1 MPYSLSTDN
10 SSAQLWTYFKRRTLD
25 IVKPNLVF
33 DQVGDRE
40 QLPKKYGN
48 TIIFTKYRRLTP
60 ITAAGTEGTPPTL
73 IAITSAQIT
82 AAVAQYKNGV
92 GYTDALMA
100 MGAPDGLEG
109 IIEELVAENM
119 ARSLD
124 TICRNQLASAIGTT
138 QYGGGRTALS
148 ALGSSDTL
156 TLPVA
161 RLAKLTL
168 MANNVEP
175 HKKGAYAFIGH
186 PNTLHDM
193 KTDTAAGGWIDVHK
207 YNETGAK
214 TLFNAEAGTVDDIRF
229 MSTTLVNSSNSG
241 TSGSAYAYTNM
252 IFGYQPFGSVKL
264 DGYSM
269 DLIHHK
275 PGSSGV
281 SDPANEL
288 GSITWKAW
296 YVTRYFGGNATVADP
311 ERGIL
316 VVTGRSS

>member
-1 MPYSLSTDN
+1 MAYSLSTDN
-10 SSAQLWTYFKRRTLD
+10 SSALLWSYFQRKTLD
-25 IVKPNLVF
+25 IVKPMLVF
-33 DQVGDRE
+33 DQIGDR
-40 QLPKKYGN
+40 QPLPKKYGN
-48 TIIFTKYRRLTP
+48 TIIFTKFRRLTP

-82 AAVAQYKNGV
+82 AAVSQYKNGV
-92 GYTDALMA
+92 GYTDALLA

-119 ARSLD
+119 GRSLD
-124 TICRNQLASAIGTT
+124 MICRNQLTTAIGTT
-138 QYGGGRTALS
+138 QYGGGRSALS

-168 MANNVEP
+168 MANDVAP
-175 HKKGAYAFIGH
+175 HKKGAYVFVGH

-193 KTDTAAGGWIDVHK
+193 KTDTASGGWIDVHK

-214 TLFNAEAGTVDDIRF
+214 ALFDAEAGNVDDIRF
-229 MSTTLVNSSNSG
+229 LSTTLVSSTNSG
-241 TSGSAYAYTNM
+241 TSGGAYAYTNM

-264 DGYSM
+264 DGFSSQ
-269 DLIHHK
+269 LINHE

-296 YVTRYFGGNATVADP
+296 YTTRYFGGNSTVSDP
-311 ERGIL
+311 ERAIK
-316 VVTGRSS
+316 VITGRAS